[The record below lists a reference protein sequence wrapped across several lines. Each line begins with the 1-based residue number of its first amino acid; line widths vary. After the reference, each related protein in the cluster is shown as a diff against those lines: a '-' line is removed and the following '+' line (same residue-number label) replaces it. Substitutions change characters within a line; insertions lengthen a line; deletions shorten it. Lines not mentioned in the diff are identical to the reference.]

1 MENKLR
7 VQRWLANYD
16 KKVFEIVQEEI
27 DILNEMHREEALA
40 GLCLIQDNA
49 QEEQANFF
57 AERENLNELIG
68 TINKEVKELKKTLKF

>member
-7 VQRWLANYD
+7 VQRWMANYD

-27 DILNEMHREEALA
+27 DLLNEMQREEALA

-49 QEEQANFF
+49 QEEQTNFF
-57 AERENLNELIG
+57 AERENFNELIG